1 MSAPLS
7 VSNSKI
13 KVMNAAL
20 AVLGVN
26 PITSFLDNSIA
37 ARTGNALFDDTL
49 EAALSGYP
57 WRFARDR
64 VKLTRVNEDAPPP
77 WQTVWQLTS
86 TALAVHSIYEDDQ
99 QVLFDRFGTKIVTMT
114 GPTSTAEI
122 WAEITAA
129 VVPDQWAGYF
139 RQAFVLTLAS
149 TICLPIT
156 QNEQLDAQTAAKAEK
171 AMIFAKSRDAQGRS
185 PSRIDT
191 KMFIR
196 ARRARGVR

>member
-20 AVLGVN
+20 AALGVP

-64 VKLTRVNEDAPPP
+64 VKLERVNEDAPPP
-77 WQTVWQLTS
+77 WQTVWQLS
-86 TALAVHSIYEDDQ
+86 NTALAVHAIYEDGQ
-99 QVLFDRFGTKIVTMT
+99 QVLFDRFGSKIVTMT
-114 GPTSTAEI
+114 GPTEAVEV

-129 VVPDQWAGYF
+129 VPPDQWANYF
-139 RQAFVLTLAS
+139 RQAFVMTLAS
-149 TICLPIT
+149 AICMPIT
-156 QNEQLDAQTAAKAEK
+156 QNEQLDALIAGKAQTAMAL
-171 AMIFAKSRDAQGRS
+171 AKSRDAQGRS

-191 KMFIR
+191 RMFIR

>member
-20 AVLGVN
+20 AELGVN

-37 ARTGNALFDDTL
+37 ARTGNALFDDVL

-64 VKLTRVNEDAPPP
+64 VQLTRLVAVAPPP
-77 WQTVWQLTS
+77 WQTVWQLS
-86 TALAVHSIYEDDQ
+86 NTALAVHAIYEDDQ
-99 QVLFDRFGTKIVTMT
+99 QVLFDRFGQKIMTMT
-114 GPTSTAEI
+114 SETSTAQI

-129 VVPDQWAGYF
+129 VPPDQWAGYF
-139 RQAFVLTLAS
+139 RRAFILHLAAA
-149 TICLPIT
+149 LAMPIT
-156 QNEQLDAQTAAKAEK
+156 QSDQMEQRLLMASRE
-171 AMIFAKSRDAQGRS
+171 AMALAKSRDAQGRS

-196 ARRARGVR
+196 ARRSRRFT